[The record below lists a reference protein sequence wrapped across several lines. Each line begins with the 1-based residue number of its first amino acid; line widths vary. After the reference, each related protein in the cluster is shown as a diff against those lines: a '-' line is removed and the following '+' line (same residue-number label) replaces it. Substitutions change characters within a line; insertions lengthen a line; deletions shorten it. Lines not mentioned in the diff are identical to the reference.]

1 MIGNRKLKIAGRE
14 RCDRR
19 MKARRDRPDRRNMF
33 RWEPQK
39 DDRREGYGRRPE
51 DQVWDAVQSMF

>member
-1 MIGNRKLKIAGRE
+1 
-14 RCDRR
+14 